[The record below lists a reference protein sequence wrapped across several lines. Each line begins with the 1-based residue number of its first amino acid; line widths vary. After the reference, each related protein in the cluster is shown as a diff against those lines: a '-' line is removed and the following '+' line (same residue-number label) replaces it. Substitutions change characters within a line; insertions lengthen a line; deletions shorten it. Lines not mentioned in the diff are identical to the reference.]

1 MLGFQLQMFL
11 GVAWVKA
18 SIFFSLEPDGF
29 ITSKKMQPGSLKGR
43 WEGRPHPI
51 SIGLQGE
58 KLTSSICTVA
68 IVGRKD
74 NGTIEPFEMI
84 DVKRIQ
90 EIIESMEVAEEV
102 PPGPMMTCSWAVHHH
117 QFWVTVLESWVVT
130 RPCSQVSTSWCSLQ
144 PTVYWVWAWT
154 GLFIVANEIFWYR
167 GSAQY
172 NDCRPGLNEQGVHSA
187 ENCRGVCCSD
197 WSCSSRCCFYAVNTR
212 CALHLSR

>member
-1 MLGFQLQMFL
+1 MLGFQLHMFL

-90 EIIESMEVAEEV
+90 EIIESMEEV

-130 RPCSQVSTSWCSLQ
+130 RPCSQVSTSLCSTNSYLGSVMGRLVHHGKRNLLV
-144 PTVYWVWAWT
+144 PGISSIKWLSAW
-154 GLFIVANEIFWYR
+154 F
-167 GSAQY
+167 
-172 NDCRPGLNEQGVHSA
+172 DP
-187 ENCRGVCCSD
+187 
-197 WSCSSRCCFYAVNTR
+197 TR
-212 CALHLSR
+212 CLPW